1 MNGRKDEL
9 LKRHRRRKRYLAVS
23 VLIALVLVGVLVKW
37 WVPFVLVLLAW
48 VAHEAWF
55 ADHLFYA
62 PDSDYCHDFPDSARV
77 IEVGLR
83 NGVLQLPN
91 GASLAGSDTLILAVE
106 LKANWLGRWLDPY
119 VQVGNDRQDFERR
132 VAGRRYLNLTGQ
144 QAALIDG
151 TLSLVPCRC
160 KAVGP
165 LTLYAMSHP
174 DYSAQ
179 SILVLAPHADDA
191 ELAAFGLYSRAP
203 DAAIMTLTQG
213 EIEAESYR
221 RFGLDAEQSAVLKG
235 RLRTWDSL
243 AVPLWGGV
251 AQDHCVQL
259 GYYCLRLAEMQEQP
273 SVPFGS
279 RESGESDIRLWRK
292 ASAFALPSEADGLAT
307 WNNLVADIVRVLEH
321 FRPQVV
327 VTPHLELDPHR
338 DHVAATRALLQAIE
352 SSEWRPDTLLLY
364 ANHLHDNDRWPM
376 GPADYGMALPPA
388 TTPMTP
394 LAVCSILLDDAQ
406 RIDKAMALAMQ
417 HDLQDPLPF
426 KKQVRRWIQQLLAGR
441 RWPVT
446 GSNEFFR
453 KAVRR
458 HELFWVQDVKPR
470 TSAEKV

>member
-1 MNGRKDEL
+1 MSGRKDEL
-9 LKRHRRRKRYLAVS
+9 LKRHRRRKRYLAVLVLG
-23 VLIALVLVGVLVKW
+23 VLILVGVLVAW
-37 WVPFVLVLLAW
+37 WLPPALVFLAW
-48 VAHEAWF
+48 LAHEAWF
-55 ADHLFYA
+55 ADHLFYE
-62 PDSDYCHDFPDSARV
+62 PDSDYCYDFPDSARTL
-77 IEVGLR
+77 EVGLL
-83 NGVLQLPN
+83 NGTLELAA
-91 GASLAGSDTLILAVE
+91 GTSLSGSDTLILAVE
-106 LKANWLGRWLDPY
+106 LKASWLGRWLDPY
-119 VQVGNDRQDFERR
+119 VRLGSDRQDFERG
-132 VAGRRYLNLTGQ
+132 VAGKRYLNLSGQ
-144 QAALIDG
+144 EAALLQG
-151 TLSLVPCRC
+151 TLSFTPCRC

-165 LTLYAMSHP
+165 LTLYAMSNP

-179 SILVLAPHADDA
+179 SLLVLAPHADDA

-213 EIEAESYR
+213 EIEADSYR
-221 RFGLDAEQSAVLKG
+221 RLGLDPVQAAVLKG

-273 SVPFGS
+273 AVPFGS
-279 RESGESDIRLWRK
+279 RESGESDIRLWRQ
-292 ASAFALPSEADGLAT
+292 ASAFALPSEADGLPT
-307 WNNLVADIVRVLEH
+307 WTNLVADIVRVLEH

-338 DHVAATRALLQAIE
+338 DHVAATEALLQAIE
-352 SSEWRPDTLLLY
+352 LSEWRPATLLLY

-376 GPADYGMALPPA
+376 GPAGYGIALPPA
-388 TTPMTP
+388 TTPMKP
-394 LAVCSILLDDAQ
+394 LPVCSILLDDAQ

-441 RWPVT
+441 RWPDT
-446 GSNEFFR
+446 GDNEFFR

-470 TSAEKV
+470 SSTEKV